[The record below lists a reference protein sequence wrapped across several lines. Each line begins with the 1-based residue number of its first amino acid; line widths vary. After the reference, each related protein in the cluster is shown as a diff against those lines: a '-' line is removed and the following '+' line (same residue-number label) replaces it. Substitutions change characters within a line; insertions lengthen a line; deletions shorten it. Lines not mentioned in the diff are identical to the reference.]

1 LKQQDVHIILED
13 DNPIF
18 RKPYKL
24 NEMER
29 TLVQIQIIKFLDTNL
44 VEFFKGEY
52 VSTTIMPTK
61 KNIFGN

>member
-18 RKPYKL
+18 RRPYKL
-24 NEMER
+24 NEVER

-44 VEFFKGEY
+44 VELFKGEY
-52 VSTTIMPTK
+52 VSTIIMPTK

>member
-1 LKQQDVHIILED
+1 LKQQDIHIILED

-18 RKPYKL
+18 RRPYKL
-24 NEMER
+24 NEVER

-44 VEFFKGEY
+44 VELFKGEY
-52 VSTTIMPTK
+52 VSTIIMPTK

>member
-1 LKQQDVHIILED
+1 MKQQDVHIILED

-29 TLVQIQIIKFLDTNL
+29 TLIQTQIINFLDTNL

-61 KNIFGN
+61 KNIFGK

>member
-1 LKQQDVHIILED
+1 MKQQDVHIILED

-18 RKPYKL
+18 KRPHKL
-24 NEMER
+24 NEVER

-44 VEFFKGEY
+44 VELFKGEY
-52 VSTTIMPTK
+52 VSTIIMPTK